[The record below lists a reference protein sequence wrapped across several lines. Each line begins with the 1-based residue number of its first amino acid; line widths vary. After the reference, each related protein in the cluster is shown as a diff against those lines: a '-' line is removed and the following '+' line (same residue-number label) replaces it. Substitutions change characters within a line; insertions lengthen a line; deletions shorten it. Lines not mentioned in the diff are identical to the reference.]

1 MKTLTIGDLK
11 ARIPII
17 QGGMGVGISLSGL
30 ASAVANEGGIGVIS
44 AAGLGL
50 LYKKLSPNYTEAGN
64 LGLAAEIRKAREK
77 AKGIIGV
84 NVMVALSDFA
94 ELVKTSIAEKVDI
107 IFSGAGLP
115 LDLPSFLKKD
125 SVTKL
130 VPIVSSARAVRIIC
144 EKWKNNYDYLPDA
157 VVLEG
162 PKAGGHLGY
171 KENQLEDEHF
181 SLEELLPQV
190 VEEVSHFEEKYNK
203 RIPVIAAG
211 GIYTG
216 EDIKRVMDLGASG
229 VQLGTR
235 FVTTTECDASD
246 AFKESYVKAQEKDIE
261 IIKSPVGMPGR
272 AIHSHF
278 LEKVKAG
285 MKPPKVCPFNCIN
298 SYVSK
303 DGYLALARILEKGD
317 RMAVIEELKRSG
329 LRGRGGA
336 GFPAGVKW
344 EAAYHEPGEEKYIIC
359 NADEG
364 DPGAFMDRSVFEGDP
379 HSVIEGMLIGGYAIG
394 AAHGVVYIRAEY
406 PIAVERLQAAREMAR
421 EEGLLGKDI
430 FGSGFDF
437 DIEIRI
443 GAGA

>member
-50 LYKKLSPNYTEAGN
+50 LYKKLSPSNYTEAGI
-64 LGLAAEIRKAREK
+64 LGLKEEIRKAREK

-94 ELVKTSIAEKVDI
+94 ELVKTNIAEKVDI

-115 LDLPSFLKKD
+115 LDLPSFLQKD

-130 VPIVSSARAVRIIC
+130 VPIVSSARAVRVIC
-144 EKWKNNYDYLPDA
+144 EKWKNHYDYLPDA

-171 KENQLEDEHF
+171 KENQLEDERF

-190 VEEVSHFEEKYNK
+190 VEEVSIYEKKYDK
-203 RIPVIAAG
+203 KIPVIAAG

-229 VQLGTR
+229 VQMGTR
-235 FVTTTECDASD
+235 FVTTEECDASL
-246 AFKESYVKAQEKDIE
+246 AFKETYIHAEEKDIE

-272 AIHSHF
+272 AIHCSF
-278 LEKVKAG
+278 LDKVKAG
-285 MKPPKVCPFNCIN
+285 IKQPKVCPFNCIKTCDI
-298 SYVSK
+298 SRSPYCIVT
-303 DGYLALARILEKGD
+303 ALYNAFKG
-317 RMAVIEELKRSG
+317 
-329 LRGRGGA
+329 
-336 GFPAGVKW
+336 
-344 EAAYHEPGEEKYIIC
+344 
-359 NADEG
+359 N
-364 DPGAFMDRSVFEGDP
+364 FEN
-379 HSVIEGMLIGGYAIG
+379 GYAFAG
-394 AAHGVVYIRAEY
+394 TNAWRASR
-406 PIAVERLQAAREMAR
+406 ITSVRETISELMAEWKAKLDR
-421 EEGLLGKDI
+421 
-430 FGSGFDF
+430 
-437 DIEIRI
+437 
-443 GAGA
+443 